1 MGKWT
6 AVRNA
11 GGIEGLCVLVP
22 HLYRDARGSF
32 AETYHE
38 PSLARLGISAR
49 FVQEN
54 QSVSK
59 KGVLRGL
66 HLQRRHPQ
74 GKLVRVLSGEVFD
87 VAVDLRPS
95 SPSLGAWYGITLS
108 AENRRQL
115 YLPPGFAH
123 GFLSLREGTTLLYR
137 CTEVYHPEDEAGV
150 LWCDRELGIR
160 WPGVC
165 LRDGEYLLRDGT
177 PLLLSEKDRT
187 AKPFSEALSL

>member
-6 AVRNA
+6 AVRDP
-11 GGIEGLCVLVP
+11 GGIEGLCLLVP

-32 AETYHE
+32 METYHA
-38 PSLARLGISAR
+38 PSLARLGLSAR

-54 QSVSK
+54 QSVSR

-74 GKLVRVLSGEVFD
+74 GKLVRVLAGEVFD
-87 VAVDLRPS
+87 VAVDLRRA
-95 SPSLGAWYGITLS
+95 SPTYGAWYGITLS

-165 LRDGEYLLRDGT
+165 LRDGEYVLCDGT
-177 PLLLSEKDRT
+177 PLLLSEKDRA
-187 AKPFSEALSL
+187 AKPFSEILSL